1 MRMGDWSDAESYL
14 QEAFE
19 KDAKNPDTLANLLT
33 VGLHLS
39 KPVSRHREYAP
50 MEEQVT
56 TCMMASSPH
65 VSCPV
70 PDAGVLCAAPYR
82 MWRRTMWQ
90 SSNSQTCR
98 QHSTGLQ
105 RRLRL
110 LDQGAHAECTSCGCA
125 ISVWKLNRVCM

>member
-50 MEEQVT
+50 VKE
-56 TCMMASSPH
+56 
-65 VSCPV
+65 
-70 PDAGVLCAAPYR
+70 
-82 MWRRTMWQ
+82 
-90 SSNSQTCR
+90 
-98 QHSTGLQ
+98 
-105 RRLRL
+105 
-110 LDQGAHAECTSCGCA
+110 
-125 ISVWKLNRVCM
+125 